1 MIGKFK
7 VVHLIGSTKGND
19 EIFRKAEVYFDVNP
33 ILETS

>member
-19 EIFRKAEVYFDVNP
+19 EIFKKAEVYFEMHP
-33 ILETS
+33 LE